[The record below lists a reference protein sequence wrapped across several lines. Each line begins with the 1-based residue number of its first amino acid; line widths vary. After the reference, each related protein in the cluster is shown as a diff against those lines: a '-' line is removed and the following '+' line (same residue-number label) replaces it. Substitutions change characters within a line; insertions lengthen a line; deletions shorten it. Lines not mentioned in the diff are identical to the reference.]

1 MITGICM
8 VMFSAISGERVQ
20 VNMTA
25 KEFAH
30 LVYEFKQKKSSVFKE
45 DFTYEKD
52 GQIFHY
58 KWFGL
63 MKRFH
68 KGYTL
73 EFSV

>member
-8 VMFSAISGERVQ
+8 VIFSAISGEKVQ

-30 LVYEFKQKKSSVFKE
+30 LVYEFKKKKSSVFKE
-45 DFTYEKD
+45 DVTYEKD
-52 GQIFHY
+52 GETFHY
-58 KWFGL
+58 KWCGL
-63 MKRFH
+63 MKRFR
-68 KGYTL
+68 KGDTL

>member
-1 MITGICM
+1 M
-8 VMFSAISGERVQ
+8 VIFAAISGEKIQ
-20 VNMTA
+20 VNMDA

-30 LVYEFKQKKSSVFKE
+30 LVYEFKKKKSSVFKE

-52 GQIFHY
+52 GKTFHY

-63 MKRFH
+63 KRRFS
-68 KGYTL
+68 KDYTL

>member
-8 VMFSAISGERVQ
+8 VLFAAISGEKVQ

-45 DFTYEKD
+45 EFTYEKD
-52 GQIFHY
+52 GETFHY

-63 MKRFH
+63 MKRFR

-73 EFSV
+73 EFNV